1 MKRKYT
7 QDEVSRRMVFGLYF
21 NPDDRNIFVRKRRYA
36 WTMNMGN
43 PWSWVITGA
52 ILLVIALIMS
62 LQRAA

>member
-7 QDEVSRRMVFGLYF
+7 QEEVSRLMVFGLYF
-21 NPDDRNIFVRKRRYA
+21 NPDDRNIFVRKRWCA

-52 ILLVIALIMS
+52 ALLGIALIIA
-62 LQRAA
+62 LEHAA